1 MKLFL
6 AKCNNAEGHK
16 NSYYV
21 NFNTHTNNNRWN
33 FVERG
38 PLKLWIIAKQLRRN
52 DNNHYARFLWNK
64 KVAFQNPLWILFVKY
79 DYGKLTSLLLSLF
92 SVRTC
97 ENMPSVCNERGFT
110 NIHKLFNIET
120 CTISRRPHARFFNGG
135 LSRKKEKEKEA

>member
-1 MKLFL
+1 MRVTKS
-6 AKCNNAEGHK
+6 NNAIENEH
-16 NSYYV
+16 SYYA
-21 NFNTHTNNNRWN
+21 NFWHTRTNNNQWK
-33 FVERG
+33 FVERR
-38 PLKLWIIAKQLRRN
+38 PLRLWIIAKQLLLN

>member
-1 MKLFL
+1 MKFL
-6 AKCNNAEGHK
+6 
-16 NSYYV
+16 
-21 NFNTHTNNNRWN
+21 
-33 FVERG
+33 
-38 PLKLWIIAKQLRRN
+38 LKES
-52 DNNHYARFLWNK
+52 HYGYELLPSNYDVTTITIMHGFYGIK

>member
-64 KVAFQNPLWILFVKY
+64 KVSFRNPLWILFVKY
-79 DYGKLTSLLLSLF
+79 GYTELTSLLLSFF
-92 SVRTC
+92 SVHTC